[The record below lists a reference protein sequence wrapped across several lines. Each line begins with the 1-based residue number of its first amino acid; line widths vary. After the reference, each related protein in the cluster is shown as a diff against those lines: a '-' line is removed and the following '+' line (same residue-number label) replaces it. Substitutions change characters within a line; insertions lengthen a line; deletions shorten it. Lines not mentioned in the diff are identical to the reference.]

1 MSKPSRHSV
10 LAVLSL
16 CFMAGIAQAR
26 DHVSEAP
33 VLQACE
39 RSGVEAAVCT
49 CIARE
54 ANSRFSHDQLGVL
67 GAAMPEIGRIKS
79 DPDVAGQ
86 TPSHER
92 LTADELANLYQ
103 RAQAADVVIRQ
114 ACGVGLSL
122 RDTG

>member
-1 MSKPSRHSV
+1 MSKPSRHIV

-16 CFMAGIAQAR
+16 CVGAGIAQAR

-39 RSGVEAAVCT
+39 RSGVDASVCA

-67 GAAMPEIGRIKS
+67 GAAMPEIGRITT
-79 DPDVAGQ
+79 DPAVAGQ
-86 TPSHER
+86 TQSHER
-92 LTADELANLYQ
+92 LTAEELASLYQ